1 MGGLGVVIC
10 PGGTKAWGMGAG
22 FAMAGGMCAGGTA
35 VAGTAVLGLEPVA
48 GMLVAGMT
56 PRGLCLAGT
65 CMGIDPMPIW
75 TDGPDPGEP
84 AAGMRGLVEGAAV
97 GCGGATAG
105 GGGTIAP
112 CAPCIGPDPELGG
125 KTEGGIMVGPM
136 AAKAAGCGGTAVF
149 ATLMGGAGIGS
160 GGGVGGYMSGT
171 GTGLGAGAAA
181 PAWSLAPQPRQNL

>member
-1 MGGLGVVIC
+1 
-10 PGGTKAWGMGAG
+10 MGAG
-22 FAMAGGMCAGGTA
+22 FAMAGGMYAGTA

-48 GMLVAGMT
+48 GMFVAGTT

-65 CMGIDPMPIW
+65 CMGIDPRPIW

-84 AAGMRGLVEGAAV
+84 AAGMRGLVPGAAA
-97 GCGGATAG
+97 GCGGATTG
-105 GGGTIAP
+105 GGVTL
-112 CAPCIGPDPELGG
+112 APCIGPDPELGG
-125 KTEGGIMVGPM
+125 KTEVGIMVGPM
-136 AAKAAGCGGTAVF
+136 AAKASGCGGTAVF